1 MKAVRA
7 TLGILTLCALS
18 ACGEATA
25 PLSPEQ
31 AAPRHN
37 GGILTIG
44 AGAVEP
50 PANTTAADTTSRLG
64 GFWTIGV
71 GD

>member
-18 ACGEATA
+18 ACGEATT

-31 AAPRHN
+31 AAPRHD

-44 AGAVEP
+44 AGAMSRRRDPRVRYR
-50 PANTTAADTTSRLG
+50 PAAAGSGRLAL
-64 GFWTIGV
+64 